1 MFYYYHYYLT
11 CNEYII
17 PTGLISKDLLSKFS
31 TIKIYLELGIILEGS
46 DKTALGILI
55 NELNYDDRIILP

>member
-1 MFYYYHYYLT
+1 MFYYYYLT

-17 PTGLISKDLLSKFS
+17 PDLSMGISCLNFS
-31 TIKIYLELGIILEGS
+31 TIKIYLELGTILEGS

>member
-1 MFYYYHYYLT
+1 M
-11 CNEYII
+11 
-17 PTGLISKDLLSKFS
+17 GISCLNFS